1 MENSFAIVCDVT
13 CDLNAALRAEY
24 GIEYVPGTIT
34 FPDGKEETSFLDW
47 SECKSIPNCT
57 SEAFYT
63 LLKKDPEAIKS
74 APANIEVFAEV
85 FEKHISE
92 GKPVLAISISSAL
105 SGTYSFMCA
114 AQKMVLEKHPDAKIV
129 VIDSRRYAGG
139 MGLMCIHASM
149 LRKEGKSFEE
159 VADYVEKNKNR
170 FHQTGW
176 LDDLFF
182 VAKKGRMTNA
192 KAFFGNL
199 IGIKPIGE
207 LDNSGLTTVIGK
219 AKGEKTAYSVSLKYM
234 EAFGEDL
241 KDQIILVAQSN
252 RPKQAETYK
261 QMIEEKFS
269 PKAVYICDVFPPTGI
284 NVGPGLMVA
293 FYMGKPISDDL
304 AEEKAVLADIIQNTK
319 K

>member
-1 MENSFAIVCDVT
+1 MDNNFAIVCDVT
-13 CDLNAALRAEY
+13 CDLNAQLRAEY

-34 FPDGKEETSFLDW
+34 FPDGSEETSFLDW

-74 APANIEVFAEV
+74 SPANPEVFAEV
-85 FEKHISE
+85 FEKHVKE
-92 GKPVLAISISSAL
+92 GRPVLAIAISSAL
-105 SGTYSFMCA
+105 SGTYAFMCA
-114 AQKMVLEKHPDAKIV
+114 AQKQVLEKYPDAKIV
-129 VIDSRRYAGG
+129 VVDSKRYAGG
-139 MGLMCIHASM
+139 MGLMCIHAAM

-159 VADYVEKNKNR
+159 VAKYTEENKIR
-170 FHQTGW
+170 FHQAGW
-176 LDDLFF
+176 LDDLKF

-192 KAFFGNL
+192 KAFFGTL

-207 LDNSGLTTVIGK
+207 LDHNGLTTVIGK
-219 AKGEKTAYSVSLKYM
+219 VKGEKTAFDVCLKYM
-234 EAFGEDL
+234 EALGDNL
-241 KDQIILVAQSN
+241 SDQIILVAQSN
-252 RPKQAETYK
+252 RPKQAEMYK

-293 FYMGKPISDDL
+293 FFMGKPISEGLTEERDL
-304 AEEKAVLADIIQNTK
+304 LANLIQK
-319 K
+319 

>member
-13 CDLNAALRAEY
+13 CDLNAELRAEY
-24 GIEYVPGTIT
+24 GIEYVAGTIT
-34 FPDGKEETSFLDW
+34 FPDGKEERSFLDW
-47 SECKSIPNCT
+47 SECKHIPDCT

-63 LLKKDPEAIKS
+63 LLKKDPDAFKS
-74 APANIEVFAEV
+74 APANIDEFAEA
-85 FEKHISE
+85 FEKHVKE
-92 GKPVLAISISSAL
+92 GKPVLAIAISSAL
-105 SGTYSFMCA
+105 SGTYAFMCGA
-114 AQKMVLEKHPDAKIV
+114 KKQLLEKYPDAKIT
-129 VIDSRRYAGG
+129 VIDSKRYAGG
-139 MGLMCIHASM
+139 MGLLCIHASM

-159 VADYVEKNKNR
+159 VAAYIEENKIR
-170 FHQTGW
+170 FHQAGW

-207 LDNSGLTTVIGK
+207 LDSNGLTTVIGK
-219 AKGEKTAYSVSLKYM
+219 VKGEKAAFGVCLKYM
-234 EAFGEDL
+234 EALGDNL
-241 KDQIILVAQSN
+241 KDQIILIAQSN
-252 RPKQAETYK
+252 RPKQAAAYK

-293 FYMGKPISDDL
+293 FFMGKPISEGL
-304 AEEKAVLADIIQNTK
+304 VEEKALIAQFTQK
-319 K
+319 

>member
-1 MENSFAIVCDVT
+1 MENNFAIVCDVT
-13 CDLNAALRAEY
+13 CDLNAQLRAEFD
-24 GIEYVPGTIT
+24 IEYVPGTIT
-34 FPDGKEETSFLDW
+34 FPDGTEETSFLDW
-47 SECKSIPNCT
+47 AECKHIPNCT

-63 LLKKDPEAIKS
+63 LLKKDPDAIKS
-74 APANIEVFAEV
+74 SPANPEVFAAV
-85 FEKHISE
+85 FEKHVKA
-92 GKPVLAISISSAL
+92 GKPVLAIAISSAL
-105 SGTYSFMCA
+105 SGTYAFMCA
-114 AQKMVLEKHPDAKIV
+114 AQKQVLEKYPEAKIA
-129 VIDSRRYAGG
+129 VIDSKRYAGG
-139 MGLMCIHASM
+139 MGLLCIHASM

-159 VADYVEKNKNR
+159 VAKYIEENKIR
-170 FHQTGW
+170 FHQAGW

-207 LDNSGLTTVIGK
+207 LDSNGLTTVIGK
-219 AKGEKTAYSVSLKYM
+219 VKGEKNAFNVCLKYM
-234 EAFGEDL
+234 EALGDNL

-252 RPKQAETYK
+252 RPKQAATYK

-293 FYMGKPISDDL
+293 FFMGKPISEGL
-304 AEEKAVLADIIQNTK
+304 TEEKALVAKLIEQ
-319 K
+319 

>member
-1 MENSFAIVCDVT
+1 MENNFAIVCDVT
-13 CDLNAALRAEY
+13 CDLNADLRAEY
-24 GIEYVPGTIT
+24 GIEYVAGTIT
-34 FPDGKEETSFLDW
+34 FPGDKEETSFLDW

-74 APANIEVFAEV
+74 SPPNVEKLAGV
-85 FEKHISE
+85 FESHVKD
-92 GKPVLAISISSAL
+92 GVPVLAIAISSGL
-105 SGTYSFMCA
+105 SGTYAFMCA
-114 AQKMVLEKHPDAKIV
+114 AKKQVEEKYPDAKIS
-129 VIDSRRYAGG
+129 VIDSKRYAGG
-139 MGLMCIHASM
+139 MGLLCIHASL

-159 VADYVEKNKNR
+159 VAEYIESNKNR
-170 FHQTGW
+170 FHQAGW

-199 IGIKPIGE
+199 IGIKPFGE
-207 LDNSGLTTVIGK
+207 FDSNGLTTVIAK
-219 AKGEKTAYSVSLKYM
+219 IKGEKAAYSVCLQYM
-234 EAFGEDL
+234 EEIGENL

-252 RPKQAETYK
+252 RPKQAAMYK

-284 NVGPGLMVA
+284 NVGPGLMTA
-293 FYMGKPISDDL
+293 FFMGKPLSEGL
-304 AEEKAVLADIIQNTK
+304 TEEKALLQKIMQK
-319 K
+319 

>member
-1 MENSFAIVCDVT
+1 MKNFAIVCDVT
-13 CDLNAALRAEY
+13 CDLNAKLRAEY
-24 GIEYVPGTIT
+24 DIEYVPGTIT

-57 SEAFYT
+57 SEAFYA
-63 LLKKDPEAIKS
+63 LLKKNPEGIKS
-74 APANIEVFAEV
+74 APANIDEFAAV
-85 FEKHISE
+85 FEKHVKE
-92 GKPVLAISISSAL
+92 GEPVLAISISSAL

-114 AQKMVLEKHPDAKIV
+114 AQKQVLEKYPDAKIV
-129 VIDSRRYAGG
+129 VVDSKRYAGG
-139 MGLMCIHASM
+139 MGLLCIHASL

-159 VADYVEKNKNR
+159 VAKYVEENKNR
-170 FHQTGW
+170 FHQSGW

-207 LDNSGLTTVIGK
+207 LDNNGLTTVIGK
-219 AKGEKTAYSVSLKYM
+219 VKGEKAAYSVCLKYI
-234 EAFGEDL
+234 EALGENL

-252 RPKQAETYK
+252 RPKQAAAYK

-293 FYMGKPISDDL
+293 FFMGKPISEGLTEERALIAKL
-304 AEEKAVLADIIQNTK
+304 AQK
-319 K
+319 

>member
-1 MENSFAIVCDVT
+1 METKFAIVCDVT
-13 CDLNAALRAEY
+13 CDLNAQLRAEY
-24 GIEYVPGTIT
+24 DIEYVPGTIT

-63 LLKKDPEAIKS
+63 LLKKNPEAIKS
-74 APANIEVFAEV
+74 SPANIEVFAEV
-85 FEKHISE
+85 FEKHVKE

-105 SGTYSFMCA
+105 SGTYAFMCA
-114 AQKMVLEKHPDAKIV
+114 AQKQVLGKYPEAKIV
-129 VIDSRRYAGG
+129 VIDSKRYAGG
-139 MGLMCIHASM
+139 MGLLCIHASM
-149 LRKEGKSFEE
+149 LRAEGKSFEE
-159 VADYVEKNKNR
+159 VAKYIEENKIR
-170 FHQTGW
+170 FHQAGW

-207 LDNSGLTTVIGK
+207 LDSNGLTTVIGK
-219 AKGEKTAYSVSLKYM
+219 VKGEKAAFDVCLRYM
-234 EAFGEDL
+234 EALGDNL

-252 RPKQAETYK
+252 RPKQAAQYK

-293 FYMGKPISDDL
+293 FFMGKPISEGLTEERALL
-304 AEEKAVLADIIQNTK
+304 AKLIQK
-319 K
+319 

>member
-1 MENSFAIVCDVT
+1 MENKFAIVCDVT
-13 CDLNAALRAEY
+13 CDLNAELRAEY
-24 GIEYVPGTIT
+24 DIEYVPGTIT

-47 SECKSIPNCT
+47 AECKSIPNCT
-57 SEAFYT
+57 SEAFYA
-63 LLKKDPEAIKS
+63 LLKKDPEGIKS
-74 APANIEVFAEV
+74 SPANPEVFAEV
-85 FEKHISE
+85 FEKHVKQ

-105 SGTYSFMCA
+105 SGTYAFMCA
-114 AQKMVLEKHPDAKIV
+114 AQKQVLEKYPDAKIAV
-129 VIDSRRYAGG
+129 VDSKRYAGG
-139 MGLMCIHASM
+139 MGLLCIHAAM

-159 VADYVEKNKNR
+159 VAKYVEENKTR
-170 FHQTGW
+170 FHQAGW

-207 LDNSGLTTVIGK
+207 LDHNGLTTVIGK
-219 AKGEKTAYSVSLKYM
+219 VKGEKAAFEVCLQYM
-234 EAFGEDL
+234 EALGDNL

-252 RPKQAETYK
+252 RPKQAAAYK

-293 FYMGKPISDDL
+293 FFMGKPISEGL
-304 AEEKAVLADIIQNTK
+304 TEERALIAKLTQK
-319 K
+319 